1 VRDLLQVRRH
11 PRGAGLNILIT
22 GVGGQGTVTLG
33 DLIAERAMGLGLPV
47 SVFHSR
53 GMAHRG
59 GRVAGEIRIASRP
72 GQRLAPRLS
81 PLGADVLVGMEVG
94 ETINSLPFLKE
105 GGLALLIDYRY
116 VPSETALQKES
127 YPDLEKA
134 RELFSHRTPRVF
146 AVVRPP
152 APVNLFALGFL
163 AAVLPP
169 DQDPQG
175 VFRAEGLEETI
186 RRYLKKNTDAN
197 LAVFRKGLAHARKG

>member
-1 VRDLLQVRRH
+1 M
-11 PRGAGLNILIT
+11 NILLT
-22 GVGGQGTVTLG
+22 GVGGQGAVTLG

-59 GRVAGEIRIASRP
+59 GRVAGEIRIASGP

-81 PLGADVLVGMEVG
+81 PGEADVLVGMEIG
-94 ETINSLPFLKE
+94 ETINSLPFLNE

-116 VPSETALQKES
+116 VPSETALKKEE

-134 RELFSHRTPRVF
+134 RELFLRRTPRVF

-163 AAVLPP
+163 SAVLPAEL
-169 DQDPQG
+169 DPRG
-175 VFRAEGLEETI
+175 VFQAEGLEQTI
-186 RRYLKKNTDAN
+186 RHFLKKSTEAN
-197 LAVFRKGLAHARKG
+197 LEVFRKGRAHGRQS